1 MDAVFIR
8 LGEGEQLE
16 VGPDGRFELLGSAG
30 DSEIGAA
37 VARVAPGMQTIPP
50 HFHRHHAE
58 AIFVLGGKLEMTLG
72 EETVTAG
79 AGCLALIP
87 AGVVHAF
94 QTAGGQPATF
104 LEVYAPSGFEDFLRE
119 LAQRLPHDHPEPEL
133 MEEIG
138 QRHDVIRA

>member
-1 MDAVFIR
+1 MEAVFTR

-50 HFHRHHAE
+50 HFHRNHAE
-58 AIFVLGGKLEMTLG
+58 AIFVLGGELEMTLG
-72 EETVTAG
+72 EKTVTAG
-79 AGCLALIP
+79 AGSLALIP

-94 QTAGGQPATF
+94 RNAGAEPATF
-104 LEVYAPSGFEDFLRE
+104 LEVYAPSGFENFLRE
-119 LAQRLPHDHPEPEL
+119 LSERLPHDQFDPEL

-138 QRHDVIRA
+138 ERHDVIRV